1 MSQRP
6 QSGSQ
11 STQPGFLPGAPS
23 NTQNE
28 TEVSPPITDRPQV
41 RIQDSQPI
49 INSGRVSIQEPPPI
63 IHNRRVSIQEPPPIN
78 HNRRVSIQEPP
89 LIIHNRRAS
98 IQGPPPIINSHR
110 VSIQEP
116 LSIIHNRRV
125 SIQDP
130 PLVHSR
136 WASIQDAPPI
146 IHSCWV
152 STEDMP
158 STVSGHRLSIQDAP
172 SVTYSHRLKTQD
184 VPPTF
189 QTRHFSIQN
198 SLLLPHVSL
207 NNVESLNY
215 NSSQVSSQ
223 DHLPTSQ
230 SPCLST
236 QCLTLPIR
244 AKVDVPPSI
253 THSPTAS
260 VKSTDSIIWTTQESF
275 KDSMDSSLY
284 NPSTLDNIQS
294 IRSSRSAE
302 MDSGG
307 CQRRSKCSYS
317 QLPMGWR
324 LLHGAKKI
332 SRQVSLA
339 LSLAGMVI
347 IGLITLGQ
355 PWIHFQVPLTPP
367 GDPDGPST
375 IPINTIFFVQC
386 PDISC
391 LHEYDQNA
399 YLLDFAWAFL
409 ILASIAG
416 FCLCIMLI
424 NIIFFTSSNLPVLD
438 FSNVIISILTGASM
452 ILGILFYL
460 MQAHEYLQEGMTY
473 TLGLSFYLAW
483 TGIFLFL
490 MSGFLSYLN
499 YMNFW
504 SILALQAIWT

>member
-6 QSGSQ
+6 QSSPQ
-11 STQPGFLPGAPS
+11 SNKPSFLPAAPS

-28 TEVSPPITDRPQV
+28 TEVSPITYKSQAS
-41 RIQDSQPI
+41 IQGSQPTI
-49 INSGRVSIQEPPPI
+49 HNRWVSIQEPPPI
-63 IHNRRVSIQEPPPIN
+63 I
-78 HNRRVSIQEPP
+78 
-89 LIIHNRRAS
+89 
-98 IQGPPPIINSHR
+98 NSRR

-116 LSIIHNRRV
+116 LSIIHNRRI
-125 SIQDP
+125 SFQDP

-136 WASIQDAPPI
+136 RTNIQDAPPI
-146 IHSCWV
+146 INSRWV

-158 STVSGHRLSIQDAP
+158 STVSSHQPGIQDTS
-172 SVTYSHRLKTQD
+172 SVTYSHHFSTRD
-184 VPPTF
+184 VSPIF
-189 QTRHFSIQN
+189 ETRHFTIQN
-198 SLLLPHVSL
+198 SPLLPHTSL
-207 NNVESLNY
+207 TNIESIIHSGN
-215 NSSQVSSQ
+215 QVINQ
-223 DHLPTSQ
+223 DHLPTNQ
-230 SPCLST
+230 NPCSST
-236 QCLTLPIR
+236 QCLKSQVR

-260 VKSTDSIIWTTQESF
+260 IKSVDSVIWTSHETFRDSLDSF
-275 KDSMDSSLY
+275 LS

-294 IRSSRSAE
+294 IQSNRSAE
-302 MDSGG
+302 MDSGRY
-307 CQRRSKCSYS
+307 QRKSKCSQS
-317 QLPMGWR
+317 QLPLCWR
-324 LLHGAKKI
+324 LLHRAKKI

-339 LSLAGMVI
+339 LCLAGMVI

-367 GDPDGPST
+367 GDPDGPLFIS
-375 IPINTIFFVQC
+375 INTIFFVRC

-409 ILASIAG
+409 ILASITSI
-416 FCLCIMLI
+416 CLCTILI
-424 NIIFFTSSNLPVLD
+424 NIIFFTSSKIPMLD
-438 FSNVIISILTGASM
+438 FSNVIISILTGTSM
-452 ILGILFYL
+452 ILGVLFYL

-483 TGIFLFL
+483 TGVFLFL

>member
-1 MSQRP
+1 MSQRS
-6 QSGSQ
+6 QSGPQ

-28 TEVSPPITDRPQV
+28 TEVSPPITYRPQV

-63 IHNRRVSIQEPPPIN
+63 IHNRRVSIQEPPPIIHN
-78 HNRRVSIQEPP
+78 RRVSIQEPPPIIHNRRVSIQEPP

-136 WASIQDAPPI
+136 WASIQDVPPI
-146 IHSCWV
+146 INSCWV

-158 STVSGHRLSIQDAP
+158 STVSGHRLSIQDTP

-184 VPPTF
+184 VPPIF
-189 QTRHFSIQN
+189 QTHHFSIQN
-198 SLLLPHVSL
+198 SPLLPHVSL
-207 NNVESLNY
+207 DNVESLNY

-284 NPSTLDNIQS
+284 NPSTLDDNIQS

-302 MDSGG
+302 MDSDG
-307 CQRRSKCSYS
+307 CQRRSKCRYS

-332 SRQVSLA
+332 GR
-339 LSLAGMVI
+339 
-347 IGLITLGQ
+347 
-355 PWIHFQVPLTPP
+355 
-367 GDPDGPST
+367 
-375 IPINTIFFVQC
+375 QC

>member
-6 QSGSQ
+6 QSGPQ

-28 TEVSPPITDRPQV
+28 TEVSPPITYRPQV

-63 IHNRRVSIQEPPPIN
+63 I

-146 IHSCWV
+146 INSCWV
-152 STEDMP
+152 STEDTP
-158 STVSGHRLSIQDAP
+158 STVSGHRLSIQDTP
-172 SVTYSHRLKTQD
+172 SVAYSHRLKTQD
-184 VPPTF
+184 VPPIL

-215 NSSQVSSQ
+215 NSSQVRSQ

-284 NPSTLDNIQS
+284 NPSALDNNIQS
-294 IRSSRSAE
+294 IQSSRSAE

-367 GDPDGPST
+367 GDPDGPLT

-399 YLLDFAWAFL
+399 SPTYLCWT
-409 ILASIAG
+409 SP
-416 FCLCIMLI
+416 
-424 NIIFFTSSNLPVLD
+424 TSS
-438 FSNVIISILTGASM
+438 SAS
-452 ILGILFYL
+452 
-460 MQAHEYLQEGMTY
+460 
-473 TLGLSFYLAW
+473 
-483 TGIFLFL
+483 
-490 MSGFLSYLN
+490 
-499 YMNFW
+499 
-504 SILALQAIWT
+504 